1 MVNAKEKITR
11 IKAQKFL
18 IRGRRSALSGAPEE
32 SVSKKGVCECHRA
45 VILNQGSGGRGQSN
59 VGFV

>member
-18 IRGRRSALSGAPEE
+18 NQSSKIGLSGGPEE
-32 SVSKKGVCECHRA
+32 SGSKKGVCECNRA